1 METRKAVGQSGLAR
15 QPLVSDIII
24 AACSPLC
31 SPHPNVSTQNRAG
44 KHPPQATNTSPCLH
58 LRLCLVIPAAG
69 PSEMH
74 RFTSSRARESPP
86 AHRVSALH
94 EAVKPCSACRQFQ
107 KQTGHSRGGKGVQA
121 PWYAPEK
128 TPKSA
133 RSRGG
138 GGRREV
144 SLDCC
149 ALMRRLEEPI
159 PKAWRGAH
167 TLPHKVDGCRA
178 LCC

>member
-1 METRKAVGQSGLAR
+1 MQGCARRHWLWTWCRVMETRKAVGQSGLAR

-44 KHPPQATNTSPCLH
+44 KHPPQATNTSPRLH

-69 PSEMH
+69 PPSEMH

-94 EAVKPCSACRQFQ
+94 EAVKPCLACRQFQ

-128 TPKSA
+128 TPRVLVHEA
-133 RSRGG
+133 GREAGG
-138 GGRREV
+138 
-144 SLDCC
+144 L
-149 ALMRRLEEPI
+149 A
-159 PKAWRGAH
+159 
-167 TLPHKVDGCRA
+167 
-178 LCC
+178 